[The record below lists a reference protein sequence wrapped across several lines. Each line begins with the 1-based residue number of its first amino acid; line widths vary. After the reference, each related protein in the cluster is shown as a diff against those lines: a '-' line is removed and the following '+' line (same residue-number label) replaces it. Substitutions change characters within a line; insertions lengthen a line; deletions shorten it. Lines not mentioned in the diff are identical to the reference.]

1 MNKKVLFVIL
11 GAITLMLAGFGTYY
25 YFASEDKTT
34 TLTKIERE
42 WIQSNKQNLIDLG
55 FSNDIPVLNYIG
67 EGLVFDFFEDLEKN
81 TELEFNRISYS
92 YDDEISNKYSFK
104 MVKSVSNNEIKIYE
118 DNYVLL
124 TTENKRYNSI
134 NEIEKLKIGVLE
146 SDLTEIKNYFSACS
160 DCTITGYKS
169 ISEIIDAIIGTE
181 STSSVDAIVAPQL
194 LTLEHALNEKLYN
207 AYLINDIHVNY
218 VISLGDID
226 KLNNIIK
233 KYYKK
238 WSTDNFETKFNQYF
252 TDCYFDFS
260 NTDQNSMASFKG
272 KRYIYG
278 YVENAPYDLVING
291 DLYGTNKAILDK
303 FAEVADIEIVYKK
316 YDNINSLLKAFDNDN
331 IDIFF
336 NNTNKSGYELDGFVS
351 SSAYAGNIVIV
362 SNVGVI
368 ENVNSLKSLKGKSVA
383 VLKNTDISKLIS
395 ENTTKVKEYD
405 NLKDLLKSKS
415 DLIAIDFNVYNY
427 YAKDELKNYKIEYIH
442 EVDGYGFTMKSV
454 ANNSVFNE
462 YLDFYLKAISQNK
475 EIGFGKDQI
484 ISKTKQKSFIKD
496 TFLISGLVLV
506 FVASIIF
513 TSQVNKA
520 KKPSISFKKSDKI
533 KYMDMLTSL
542 KNRSYLND
550 NIDKWEESQVYPQAI
565 IIIDL
570 NNIAY
575 INDNYGHNAGD
586 EEIKEAANVLIKNQ
600 VINSDIV
607 RTNGNEFLIY
617 LVGYKDRQIELY
629 IKKLNKEL
637 KELTH
642 GFGAAIGYS
651 MITDDIKTIDDA
663 INEATIAMRK
673 IKEESNDRKD
683 I

>member
-181 STSSVDAIVAPQL
+181 STSNVDAIVAPQL

-291 DLYGTNKAILDK
+291 DLYGTNKTILDK
-303 FAEVADIEIVYKK
+303 FAEVSDIEIVYKK
-316 YDNINSLLKAFDNDN
+316 YDNINALLKAFDNDN

-454 ANNSVFNE
+454 ANNSIFNE

-533 KYMDMLTSL
+533 K
-542 KNRSYLND
+542 
-550 NIDKWEESQVYPQAI
+550 
-565 IIIDL
+565 
-570 NNIAY
+570 
-575 INDNYGHNAGD
+575 
-586 EEIKEAANVLIKNQ
+586 
-600 VINSDIV
+600 
-607 RTNGNEFLIY
+607 
-617 LVGYKDRQIELY
+617 
-629 IKKLNKEL
+629 
-637 KELTH
+637 
-642 GFGAAIGYS
+642 
-651 MITDDIKTIDDA
+651 
-663 INEATIAMRK
+663 
-673 IKEESNDRKD
+673 
-683 I
+683 